1 MRGFA
6 SDNYAPAHPAVL
18 EAMARANTGQA
29 AAYGYD
35 EHTERATALIREEFG
50 EDTEVRFVFNGTAAN
65 VLCLQT
71 MVRPHQAVICATSSH
86 VNMDECG
93 APERFLGSKLLDVP
107 APDGRLTPAL
117 VDVHAR
123 SFGDE
128 HRVQPAAVTIA
139 QTTEMGTVYSPE
151 ALRELADHVHGLG
164 MRLHLDGSRLAYAA
178 EALGCSMREASR
190 DAGVDAVSLGG
201 TKIGAVGAE
210 AVLLFRPELTPD
222 IAFMRKQSM
231 QLASKMRYVAVQFEA
246 LLTDDVW
253 RANARNGNRMAAL
266 LAELVGDVVEIT
278 QPVEANAVFARLP
291 AAAVEPLQ
299 QRFAFHVWDD
309 RTGEVRWMTAW
320 DTTEDDVR
328 EFAAAV
334 TEVVG
339 QTAAR

>member
-1 MRGFA
+1 
-6 SDNYAPAHPAVL
+6 
-18 EAMARANTGQA
+18 
-29 AAYGYD
+29 
-35 EHTERATALIREEFG
+35 
-50 EDTEVRFVFNGTAAN
+50 
-65 VLCLQT
+65 
-71 MVRPHQAVICATSSH
+71 
-86 VNMDECG
+86 
-93 APERFLGSKLLDVP
+93 
-107 APDGRLTPAL
+107 
-117 VDVHAR
+117 
-123 SFGDE
+123 
-128 HRVQPAAVTIA
+128 
-139 QTTEMGTVYSPE
+139 VYSPD
-151 ALRELADHVHGLG
+151 ALRELADHVHGVG
-164 MRLHLDGSRLAYAA
+164 MLLHLDGSRLAYAA
-178 EALGCSMREASR
+178 EALGCSMREVSR

-210 AVLLFRPELTPD
+210 AVLLFRPELMPD

-253 RANARNGNRMAAL
+253 RANASNGNTMAKL

-320 DTTEDDVR
+320 DTTEQDVR
-328 EFAAAV
+328 DFAAAV
-334 TEVVG
+334 SEVVG